1 MKFINRILEIWE
13 FAIKTIKDFLVPENK
28 KIEGILKMEAH
39 TMRLLLPKS
48 PINSKNIFVL
58 FDYRNKIVRLL
69 VKAIKYKN
77 NENIRKRIAQY
88 LYEDMVD
95 IFSDIALFEG
105 SAPIFMPMPM
115 SKKEKTK
122 RGFNQC
128 EELAREIKK
137 IAGENLEVRFDAL
150 KKVRETERQT
160 NLDKKQPARAETHI
174 SPKTSAKKR
183 RTSSSCWSLVRL
195 KGWLPQPIDKTK
207 TRSVKNRILNRNI
220 LKLQNR
226 TEYL

>member
-1 MKFINRILEIWE
+1 MKFTIRILEIWE

-105 SAPIFMPMPM
+105 SAPILIPMPM

-122 RGFNQC
+122 KGFNQC

-160 NLDKKQPARAETHI
+160 NLDKKARE
-174 SPKTSAKKR
+174 KNVKKCMEADQSVVKGKIVAVLDDVYTTGSTMFESR
-183 RTSSSCWSLVRL
+183 RA
-195 KGWLPQPIDKTK
+195 
-207 TRSVKNRILNRNI
+207 
-220 LKLQNR
+220 LKLAGAKRIIN
-226 TEYL
+226 LFIAH